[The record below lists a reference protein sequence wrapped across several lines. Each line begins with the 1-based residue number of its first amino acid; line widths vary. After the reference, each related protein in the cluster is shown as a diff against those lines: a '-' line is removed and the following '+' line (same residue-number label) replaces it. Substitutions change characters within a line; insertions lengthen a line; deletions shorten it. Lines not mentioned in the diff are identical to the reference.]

1 MAEQENKENQKQEEQ
16 FFDLNPGNELEQ
28 ADADVLNEQTTPESH
43 IVADKPESIDDPKDN
58 PEAAETPVETP
69 AEPEVD
75 DRGRDITS
83 AEHFQSLNAQTENSL
98 KAEREETQRLRQE
111 IEGYRT
117 QTLPPEE
124 KKIEA
129 PQFRDSYDD
138 PMDNVQDLNQ
148 GLKYVIS
155 EIQNL
160 KKESKDEKQL
170 REEAVTNAQKK
181 AYTLGQLKKHLNP
194 DDANG
199 ALEYYSNIQSTEDEY
214 YGDLAKYFLWKQGN
228 KNSVRTVQIDKRS
241 TRQNNVLPLGVVP
254 AEEETKKVDDST
266 AFVDDIM
273 NYNKQYL

>member
-58 PEAAETPVETP
+58 PEATETAVETPV
-69 AEPEVD
+69 EPEVD

-111 IEGYRT
+111 IADSKQPEPLKEEVIPQRPNTDDPIDIQKYQGDMIEWQGKQMQKMAQ
-117 QTLPPEE
+117 QTL
-124 KKIEA
+124 
-129 PQFRDSYDD
+129 Q
-138 PMDNVQDLNQ
+138 
-148 GLKYVIS
+148 
-155 EIQNL
+155 
-160 KKESKDEKQL
+160 EKQL
-170 REEAVTNAQKK
+170 REQAETNAQKK
-181 AYTLGQLKKHLNP
+181 AYTLGQLQKHLNP
-194 DDANG
+194 DEANA

-273 NYNKQYL
+273 KYNKQYL

>member
-1 MAEQENKENQKQEEQ
+1 MEENKGNQKQEEQ
-16 FFDLNPGNELEQ
+16 FFDLNPANVLEE
-28 ADADVLNEQTTPESH
+28 ADADVLNEQATPESH
-43 IVADKPESIDDPKDN
+43 IVADKPESIDDPNDN
-58 PEAAETPVETP
+58 PEATETPVETP
-69 AEPEVD
+69 VEPEVD

-111 IEGYRT
+111 IADSKQPEPLKEEVIPQRPNTDDPIDIQKYQGDMIEWQGKQMQKMAQ
-117 QTLPPEE
+117 QTL
-124 KKIEA
+124 
-129 PQFRDSYDD
+129 Q
-138 PMDNVQDLNQ
+138 
-148 GLKYVIS
+148 
-155 EIQNL
+155 
-160 KKESKDEKQL
+160 EKQL
-170 REEAVTNAQKK
+170 REQAETNAQKK

-194 DDANG
+194 DEANA

-228 KNSVRTVQIDKRS
+228 KNSVRTVQIDKRLN
-241 TRQNNVLPLGVVP
+241 RQNNVLPLGVVP